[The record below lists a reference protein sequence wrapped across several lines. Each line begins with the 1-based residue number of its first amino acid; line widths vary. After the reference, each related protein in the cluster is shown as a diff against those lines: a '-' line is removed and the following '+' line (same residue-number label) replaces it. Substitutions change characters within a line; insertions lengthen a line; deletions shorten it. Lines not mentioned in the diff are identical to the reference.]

1 MILNTGVNPFRL
13 VTSLVSF
20 PGSQER
26 ETWERGWIQASL
38 ERVLRDEETA
48 EIHANL
54 EQ

>member
-1 MILNTGVNPFRL
+1 MILNNGVNPFRV

-26 ETWERGWIQASL
+26 EIWERGWIQASL
-38 ERVLRDEETA
+38 SGVLRHEETA